1 MFQLILCTCPDQSSA
16 EMLARLIVAEQ
27 LAACV
32 SILPGVQSIYQ
43 WQGAIETAQEH
54 LLLIKSHQSH
64 FERLSCCITTVHP
77 YDVPEI
83 IALPITEGSVE
94 YLKWIDA
101 SLCRA

>member
-64 FERLSCCITTVHP
+64 FERLSCRITTVHP